1 MGPGQTIA
9 LQTIAFS
16 KASHSPKDY
25 IPKGGAPDH
34 QSAASVDV
42 DTALFLR
49 KTFFLLCPF
58 LLQRSEDST
67 RMNVTVYKCCR

>member
-9 LQTIAFS
+9 LP

-25 IPKGGAPDH
+25 IPKGGAPDD
-34 QSAASVDV
+34 QAAASVDV
-42 DTALFLR
+42 DTVLFLR
-49 KTFFLLCPF
+49 MIFFLLCHF

-67 RMNVTVYKCCR
+67 PMNVTVYKCYR